1 MTPFVND
8 GVKHQTINQSFELL
22 YIYFLF
28 TVMFNQY
35 QCDSTTHLVTEATS
49 YQILWFGEL
58 LPNICTI
65 SFSVED
71 NYELCYNSV
80 YFSMPRSLGD
90 VKLKVENST
99 FVKVSKL
106 EHAIRNRK

>member
-1 MTPFVND
+1 MVLNT
-8 GVKHQTINQSFELL
+8 KKLINYSIY

-35 QCDSTTHLVTEATS
+35 QCDSTTHLVTETTS
-49 YQILWFGEL
+49 CQILSFGEL

-80 YFSMPRSLGD
+80 YLFMPRRLGD